1 MTRPTTPRPRPAP
14 LVRHAVAP
22 DPNPEKVRAALE
34 YWASALARKLTDAD
48 QTGTAQPGGALPRG

>member
-1 MTRPTTPRPRPAP
+1 M
-14 LVRHAVAP
+14 RHAVAP